1 VGWHVVLPLVVN
13 LLLGFVI
20 TVVVP
25 AFLGGSLQGFVF
37 VYPDLG
43 YMMAMSGVVGFI
55 WIIRTVLAYFALH
68 GAKQRE
74 RITAQ
79 KPVLAQK

>member
-25 AFLGGSLQGFVF
+25 ALLGASLQGFVF

-43 YMMAMSGVVGFI
+43 YTMAISGVVAFV
-55 WIIRTVLAYFALH
+55 WVIRTVLAYFVLH
-68 GAKQRE
+68 GAKQSE

-79 KPVLAQK
+79 EPALAPK